1 MTRLKIDFVSD
12 IVCPWCVVGLGALR
26 AALAQHPTVTAEIV
40 FHPFELNPA
49 MPREGQNVVEHVAEK
64 YGATPEQSANNRQ
77 RIRDAAAA
85 FGFAM
90 NGDASS
96 RIYNSF
102 DAHRLLDWARGAGRQ
117 AALKDVLF
125 RAYFTDRA
133 DISDPDQLVAAAGES
148 GLDRAEAAAILA
160 SDAHADAVRHAEA
173 YWHAQGI
180 AAVPSIIFDDR
191 YLVQGAQP
199 VEVFDRV
206 IRKLT
211 QAQAAT
217 A

>member
-26 AALAQHPTVTAEIV
+26 AALAELPAVTAEIV
-40 FHPFELNPA
+40 FHPFELNPH
-49 MPREGQNVVEHVAEK
+49 MPREGQNIVEHVAEK
-64 YGATPEQSANNRQ
+64 YGATPEQSAANRA

-90 NGDASS
+90 NGDATS

-102 DAHRLLDWARGAGRQ
+102 DAHRLLEWARGAGRQ
-117 AALKDVLF
+117 AALKEALF

-133 DISDPDQLVAAAGES
+133 DISDPEQLVAIAAEC
-148 GLDRAEAAAILA
+148 GLDRDAAAAVLA
-160 SDAHADAVRHAEA
+160 GDAHADAVRQAEA
-173 YWHAQGI
+173 FWHAQGV
-180 AAVPSIIFDDR
+180 AAVPSIIFDER

-211 QAQAAT
+211 GPYAAT